1 MATIRKRGLK
11 WQVQIRRKGCVAI
24 SKSFVAKEDAAK
36 WAREQERRLD
46 RGELSDQGS
55 ASCLVAKLLDRY
67 EKEVSP
73 RKRSG
78 SDTFHLRQ
86 IGRHPIAKLS
96 IPELSSEAVARFRE
110 DRLKCV
116 APSTVR
122 KEMALLGQV
131 LKHAHAEW
139 GVPMDV
145 NPVALVRKPPSSKGR
160 ERRISE
166 DELQALET
174 AFAKCRNAIVRDAFR
189 FALSTGL
196 RRGEILVLQWK
207 HVNLEKSIAFLPITK
222 NGESRSVPLA
232 PAATD
237 TLRRLQSLTKGE
249 KVFPITPNALRLA
262 WERVKRRAGIKDLH
276 FHDLRH
282 EAISRFFEMGLS
294 IPEVSL
300 ISGHKDARM
309 LFRYTHL
316 KATDLAQKMWK
327 KLPTDRKDM

>member
-1 MATIRKRGLK
+1 MATIRKRDSK
-11 WQVQIRRKGCVAI
+11 WQVQIRRKGYPAI
-24 SKSFVAKEDAAK
+24 SKSFLAKEDATR

-46 RGELSDQGS
+46 RGERCEQPS
-55 ASCLVAKLLDRY
+55 ASCLVAELLDRY

-73 RKRSG
+73 RKRSS

-86 IGRHPIAKLS
+86 IGRHPVAKLS
-96 IPELSSEAVARFRE
+96 ISELSTEAVARFRE

-139 GVPMDV
+139 GVPIGV
-145 NPVALVRKPPSSKGR
+145 NPVSLVRKPPSSKGR
-160 ERRISE
+160 ERRISG
-166 DELQALET
+166 DELQALDK
-174 AFAKCRNAIVRDAFR
+174 AFAKCRNAIFRDVFR
-189 FALSTGL
+189 FALATGM
-196 RRGEILVLQWK
+196 RRGEVLSLQWK
-207 HVNLEKSIAFLPITK
+207 HVDLERSIAFLPITK
-222 NGESRSVPLA
+222 NGEARSVPLTR
-232 PAATD
+232 PATEV
-237 TLRRLQSLTKGE
+237 LQRLQTLPKGE
-249 KVFPITPNALRLA
+249 RVFPITPNALRLA
-262 WERVKRRAGIKDLH
+262 WERVKRRAGIEDLH

-282 EAISRFFEMGLS
+282 EAISRFFEMGLT

-316 KATDLAQKMWK
+316 KATDLAR
-327 KLPTDRKDM
+327 KLQTRD